1 PAPQPAK
8 PEPKPAKPSS
18 GDAEEDLADWLLGD
32 DDDVSE
38 ETATIQTAMED
49 LDLPY
54 TPQEAKT
61 EEPKQEKP
69 KNSVPNSSDAAANL
83 LKNFFKGGR

>member
-1 PAPQPAK
+1 
-8 PEPKPAKPSS
+8 
-18 GDAEEDLADWLLGD
+18 
-32 DDDVSE
+32 
-38 ETATIQTAMED
+38 MED